1 MKYEIIFCL
10 IGLALLCGALG
21 LFAWRLLA
29 GRSDPKR
36 EWARTEENVAGLC
49 YEYQRAKTLH
59 AAGKLSDADFAD
71 RENELALRVID
82 ETKPET
88 ATQRQQ
94 SKSLPAA
101 TILALCIVIPA
112 SSIGLYMYYG
122 DFSSLDEK
130 AVEQVRLTALQAKAQ
145 TNMAE
150 TVATLEESV
159 KKNKDNLEAWE
170 ILADQYNET
179 GNLEQARLAYEN
191 VVRLDPKNANAYAEL
206 ADVLIALG
214 QGALSPEIEK
224 YAEKCIELD
233 PYHQKG
239 LMIGAAVAFNN
250 GKYEKSA
257 IYFNRLLQQ
266 IPSGNEVHD
275 ALQQQLE
282 MVLHMGNLKEVPKD
296 PIPPKPETSAEKMIR
311 LGGGMPAA
319 PEKGDDG
326 VGLLPKMK

>member
-10 IGLALLCGALG
+10 IGLALLCGALA

-29 GRSDPKR
+29 GRSDPRR
-36 EWARTEENVAGLC
+36 EWARTEENVAGLR
-49 YEYQRAKTLH
+49 YEYQRAEALH
-59 AAGKLSDADFAD
+59 AAGKLSDDDFAD
-71 RENELALRVID
+71 RETELALRVID

-88 ATQRQQ
+88 DTERAH

-112 SSIGLYMYYG
+112 TSIGLYMYYG

-130 AVEQVRLTALQAKAQ
+130 AVEQVRLTAQQAKSQ
-145 TNMAE
+145 MNMAE
-150 TVATLEESV
+150 TVANLEASV
-159 KKNKDNLEAWE
+159 EKNKDNLEAWE
-170 ILADQYNET
+170 ILADQYNQT
-179 GNLEQARLAYEN
+179 GNLEQARIAYEN

-206 ADVLIALG
+206 ADILIALG
-214 QGALSPEIEK
+214 EGALSPDVEK
-224 YAEKCIELD
+224 YAEKCLELD

-239 LMIGAAVAFNN
+239 LMIGAAVAFNE

-275 ALQQQLE
+275 ALQQQLD
-282 MVLHMGNLKEVPKD
+282 MVMQMGGLKEVPKD
-296 PIPPKPETSAEKMIR
+296 PLPPKPETEAEKMIR
-311 LGGGMPAA
+311 LGGGMAAA
-319 PEKGDDG
+319 PEKGEDG